1 MKAKNIMTK
10 KIISVEKDDS
20 ILDAAKKMK
29 DAGVG
34 TVAVKDQGKIVGIIT
49 DRDIVLRNVAE
60 NQAAEQR
67 KCGDIMTSNV
77 ATAAPDTAIEDV
89 VQIMSER
96 QVKRIPIVEQNSI
109 VGMISLADIAQTR
122 GKKRDAGDALKDITD
137 KNSFS

>member
-1 MKAKNIMTK
+1 MKAKSIMTK

-89 VQIMSER
+89 AQIMSER
-96 QVKRIPIVEQNSI
+96 QVKRIPIVEQDSI